1 MVKGAVAKRKKFAIP
16 FYDGGGAMMIDR
28 FPPSSF
34 VFLFISWILRTNKGK
49 DRDLFEMVG

>member
-1 MVKGAVAKRKKFAIP
+1 VVKGAVAKRKKFAIP

-34 VFLFISWILRTNKGK
+34 VFLLISWILRTNKGK